1 MTIVWSRAALLDIDE
16 IGDFLAAIDPVVE
29 RRTLARIQARATALA
44 IYSGLGRPG
53 RVLGTRELVVSGK
66 FFVLAFLRPRLS
78 RMPGPCRDR
87 QRPAR
92 RPALARN
99 ILSDPT

>member
-53 RVLGTRELVVSGK
+53 RVLGTRELVVSGTS
-66 FFVLAFLRPRLS
+66 FVLVYRERRGGVEIANILH
-78 RMPGPCRDR
+78 G
-87 QRPAR
+87 AR
-92 RPALARN
+92 RWPQT
-99 ILSDPT
+99 P